1 MTTALVERKAASKA
15 AVDQMPAI
23 EPFNEFVAALK
34 KTQLGEKCSEAKKI
48 VDSCNA
54 IAKHSGLHPAA
65 ELVTSCKGVSN
76 HGLGLVAAGSIELL
90 RSSKLWTTMTCDLA
104 LGMADIAEKGPQ
116 TMTLEKRMKPS
127 KWSSERDPVLASR
140 DTYLRKPPPH
150 RWAVLAEIELPKGDF
165 LEGGVELPPKGAGPQ
180 ISGRF
185 EEERPRPEAKAV
197 SQEIKVSF
205 ATGQPDVKVYVAE
218 TRRARHSSSAP
229 DIDPEEL

>member
-1 MTTALVERKAASKA
+1 
-15 AVDQMPAI
+15 
-23 EPFNEFVAALK
+23 
-34 KTQLGEKCSEAKKI
+34 
-48 VDSCNA
+48 
-54 IAKHSGLHPAA
+54 
-65 ELVTSCKGVSN
+65 
-76 HGLGLVAAGSIELL
+76 
-90 RSSKLWTTMTCDLA
+90 
-104 LGMADIAEKGPQ
+104 
-116 TMTLEKRMKPS
+116 MKPS

-218 TRRARHSSSAP
+218 SRRARRASTSGSLNRAHRAAKGRRAGAVGRQSVQFAPSSRVETATNAS
-229 DIDPEEL
+229 